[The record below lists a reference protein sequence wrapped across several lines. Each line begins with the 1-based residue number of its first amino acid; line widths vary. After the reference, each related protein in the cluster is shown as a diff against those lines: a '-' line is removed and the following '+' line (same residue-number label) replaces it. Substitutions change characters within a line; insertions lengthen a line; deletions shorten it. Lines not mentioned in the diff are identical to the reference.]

1 MANDLS
7 ETIQMAAD
15 ATAADATS
23 TPAEQR
29 SDATVLAG
37 YPGAAVMAAP
47 DATVLDSNSK
57 GQGLATL
64 LTRGGTPEIHD
75 MINKAADR
83 GTIVGG
89 PVSLA
94 SSKGEVVLEITA
106 IPQHDGHGV
115 IDRVMVL
122 SRDLT
127 MERNLRST
135 LVESRQRFKDLVEV
149 SSDFSW
155 EVDTEGRFVF
165 VTPKG
170 ALGYTADQLIG
181 TPAEDLVVD
190 AEEFAPVQFIS
201 ERQLENVELWL
212 KRKDGLTACVVLS
225 TLPLT
230 RDRDGRQEW
239 LGCRGV
245 CRDVTDERES
255 EAALARARHRE
266 QLLNYI
272 VSQVRDE
279 LEPHNMLSAAAAA
292 TARALGAAGA
302 RIYRMDDLKRFA
314 VAADYGNAEGLD
326 DLLSAL
332 GNLKSGGEVLKLEAA
347 DWRVLVTATH
357 YRSQFNGALAIW
369 KSTKGGTWDEDHQL
383 LISDVANQLGIANEQ
398 ISNHERIVALSRTD
412 SMTGLLN
419 RRAFCEEELPRR
431 VGRLQRNSQTA
442 ALFYVDMDNF
452 KRVNDVHG
460 HQAGDDA
467 ILFLRDMLHEFSR
480 PGDVIARLGG
490 DEFAMWLDG
499 ITAETAER
507 RVADLIQTSKA
518 MLKMSGD
525 ADNPLGISIGIA
537 VFDPI
542 AQESL
547 DDLLARADQAMY
559 AVKKNNKGGYAMAPP
574 PTQAASAPIVA
585 PDET

>member
-1 MANDLS
+1 MANDVTENVEAAPGPAPAE
-7 ETIQMAAD
+7 ETVDSAAAARAKD
-15 ATAADATS
+15 ATAILS
-23 TPAEQR
+23 
-29 SDATVLAG
+29 G
-37 YPGAAVMAAP
+37 YPGAAVMVAP
-47 DATVLDSNSK
+47 DTTVLANNAK

-64 LTRGGTPEIHD
+64 LSRGGTPEIYD
-75 MINKAADR
+75 LVEKAVSRA
-83 GTIVGG
+83 TIVGG
-89 PVSLA
+89 PISLA

-106 IPQHDGHGV
+106 IPQAGDDGG
-115 IDRVMVL
+115 IDSVMVL

-127 MERNLRST
+127 MERNLRTT

-155 EVDTEGRFVF
+155 EIDSQGQFVF

-170 ALGYTADQLIG
+170 ALGFSAEELIG
-181 TPAEDLVVD
+181 TRAEDLVVD
-190 AEEFAPVQFIS
+190 AEEFSPVPFIS
-201 ERQLENVELWL
+201 ERQLDNVELWL
-212 KRKDGLTACVVLS
+212 KRKDGQTACVVLS
-225 TLPLT
+225 VLPLVS
-230 RDRDGRQEW
+230 DRDGNQEW
-239 LGCRGV
+239 HGCRGV
-245 CRDVTDERES
+245 CRDVTEERES

-272 VSQVRDE
+272 ISQIRDE

-302 RIYRMDDLKRFA
+302 HIYRLDNLERFA
-314 VAADYGNAEGLD
+314 VAADYGNAEGLQ
-326 DLLSAL
+326 DLQGPL
-332 GNLKSGGEVLKLEAA
+332 GNLKSGGEVLRL
-347 DWRVLVTATH
+347 DDGGWSVLVTATH
-357 YRSQFNGALAIW
+357 YRSQINGALAIW
-369 KSTKGGTWDEDHQL
+369 KPENDDAWDVDHQL

-412 SMTGLLN
+412 GMTGLLN
-419 RRAFCEEELPRR
+419 RRAFFEEEVPRR
-431 VGRLQRNSQTA
+431 AGRLGRNNQTA

-467 ILFLRDMLHEFSR
+467 ILFLRDLLHEFSR

-499 ITAETAER
+499 ISGETAER
-507 RVADLIQTSKA
+507 RVGDLLAASKA

-525 ADNPLGISIGIA
+525 DDNPLGISIGIA
-537 VFDPI
+537 IYEPESG
-542 AQESL
+542 ESL

-559 AVKKNNKGGYAMAPP
+559 AVKKDSKGGYAMAAPP
-574 PTQAASAPIVA
+574 GTAATVPG
-585 PDET
+585 DG